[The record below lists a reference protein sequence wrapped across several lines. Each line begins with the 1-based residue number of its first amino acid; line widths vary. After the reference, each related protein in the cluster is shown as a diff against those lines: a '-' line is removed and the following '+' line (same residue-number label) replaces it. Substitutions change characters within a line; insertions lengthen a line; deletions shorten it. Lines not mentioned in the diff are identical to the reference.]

1 MKNRNPLMRIL
12 CLLMALCMM
21 CAVLASCAAEDETGI
36 DPGTDATGDG
46 AGEEESTVEEVLTDE
61 DGFILDGIPEDLKI
75 DDKFSI
81 LGWKEGQAQFYRAE
95 LGSDVVGNAVYL
107 RNMAVEERLDV
118 ELDWTFVDGDWDDRN
133 KFAQQ
138 IDATSSSGM
147 AYDAAICYNLVPYV
161 LAVKGLVE
169 NLYGTD
175 YIDLTAPWWPAAYM
189 GEALYNDTIYG
200 LVESCAFGTLRQMTG
215 VFFNNDLIE
224 DKNLKS
230 PYDMVAANEWTFDN
244 MMAMLKDTYEDRNS
258 NGTKDAND
266 FYGITTGT
274 APKIDSWFYG
284 MGYRFSASDGDGNLE
299 LLADD
304 PEIIEYT
311 NRLAEAFKQQDFY
324 PVDSKHAQMFTD
336 ERAVMYMTSVVL
348 ADSYLKKLDMNYG
361 IVPNPKGSAEQ
372 DRYYTHLS
380 NTHDAWCVP
389 VNVESMSNSSAVIEC
404 MASESYRKVDP
415 VYYETNLKIR
425 YATDEK
431 LGEMYDLIR
440 DSITFDFF
448 YLFAGSFSVSPLTPL
463 RDCCRKPESNSWSSI
478 WSANSGSWE
487 AEFDNIVTLYGGT
500 IK

>member
-1 MKNRNPLMRIL
+1 MKNSKLLLRVL
-12 CLLMALCMM
+12 CLLIALCTL
-21 CAVLASCAAEDETGI
+21 CATFAACAAENEEDTGSTAGSEVGGSTPDDEEA
-36 DPGTDATGDG
+36 P
-46 AGEEESTVEEVLTDE
+46 LTDE
-61 DGFILDGIPEDLKI
+61 DGYLLDSIPEDFKI
-75 DDKFSI
+75 KEKFSI
-81 LGWKEGQAQFYRAE
+81 LGWSESKSQYYRAE

-118 ELDWTFVDGDWDDRN
+118 ELDWSFVDGDWDDRN
-133 KFAQQ
+133 KYSQQ
-138 IDATSSSGM
+138 IAATSDAGM

-175 YIDLTAPWWPAAYM
+175 YIDLTAPWWPSAYM

-215 VFFNNDLIE
+215 VFFNNELIE

-244 MMAMLKDTYEDRNS
+244 MMAMLKETYEDRNS

-284 MGYRFSASDGDGNLE
+284 MGYRFSAFDGDGNLE

-336 ERAVMYMTSVVL
+336 GRAIMYMTSVVL
-348 ADSYLKKLDMNYG
+348 ADGYLKKLDMDYG

-389 VNVESMSNSSAVIEC
+389 VNVESMTNSSAVIEC

-448 YLFAGSFSVSPLTPL
+448 YLFAGSFTVSPLAPL
-463 RDCCRKPESNSWSSI
+463 RDCCRKPESNSWATV
-478 WSANSGSWE
+478 WETNSGSWE
-487 AEFDNIVTLYGGT
+487 SEFNNIVTLYGGN

>member
-1 MKNRNPLMRIL
+1 MKTKIFIRAIL
-12 CLLMALCMM
+12 LLLVLCMTVS
-21 CAVLASCAAEDETGI
+21 AFAACAAEEEGEPVEATTDSRESGITETEG
-36 DPGTDATGDG
+36 P
-46 AGEEESTVEEVLTDE
+46 LTDE
-61 DGFILDGIPEDLKI
+61 DGYILDAIPEDLKI
-75 DDKFSI
+75 NEKFSI
-81 LGWKEGQAQFYRAE
+81 LGWKEGQSQFYRAE

-107 RNMAVEERLDV
+107 RNMAVEERLGV
-118 ELDWTFVDGDWDDRN
+118 EFDWSFVDGDWDDRN
-133 KFAQQ
+133 KYSQQ
-138 IDATSSSGM
+138 ISATSDAGM

-161 LAVKGLVE
+161 LAVKGLVV

-189 GEALYNDTIYG
+189 GEALYNETIFG
-200 LVESCAFGTLRQMTG
+200 LVESCAYGTLRQMTG

-244 MMAMLKDTYEDRNS
+244 MMAMLKDTYEDRNN

-284 MGYRFSASDGDGNLE
+284 MGYRFSAFDGDGNLE

-311 NRLAEAFKQQDFY
+311 TRLAEAFKQQDFY

-463 RDCCRKPESNSWSSI
+463 RDCCRKPESNSWSSV

-487 AEFDNIVTLYGGT
+487 AEFDNIVTLYGGS